1 MTPNGL
7 LSMGRRHLRLV
18 AAVYIVI
25 AGIALG
31 APALLAAQP
40 RNGVS
45 HPSPETNR
53 R

>member
-1 MTPNGL
+1 MTPTGL
-7 LSMGRRHLRLV
+7 LRVGRRNLRIV
-18 AAVYIVI
+18 TAVYLVI

-40 RNGVS
+40 RNDAS
-45 HPSPETNR
+45 HPIPETNR

>member
-1 MTPNGL
+1 MTPTGL
-7 LSMGRRHLRLV
+7 LSMGRRHLRFV
-18 AAVYIVI
+18 AVLYVVI

-45 HPSPETNR
+45 HPIPETNR

>member
-1 MTPNGL
+1 MTPTGL
-7 LSMGRRHLRLV
+7 LRLGRRQLRLV
-18 AAVYIVI
+18 TAVYLVI

-40 RNGVS
+40 RGDSS
-45 HPSPETNR
+45 HHNLETNR